1 VIVQRADL
9 PALASHREVIRRA
22 QLGPLLRGCGP
33 VLGIAA
39 RAGLTVRLTDDAE
52 LAGLNQRFLGAD
64 GPTDVLA
71 FPADEPGQV
80 GDVAISVPRA
90 VAQGGDDPAAELRML
105 AVHGL
110 LHCVGHDHG
119 TVADA
124 AAMTAATRRLL
135 PGQDIA
141 PLHVAEA

>member
-1 VIVQRADL
+1 M
-9 PALASHREVIRRA
+9 
-22 QLGPLLRGCGP
+22 
-33 VLGIAA
+33 LGIAA